1 MNFDMP
7 KAVFCG
13 LALIAAAI
21 YFGPGSAP
29 ATAAKVMVTP
39 TGEWDGNTCR
49 DINKISQITTNN
61 SMHYLRNRES
71 YEDKKTRLIMRDNA
85 RDNLSMAVQWATM
98 YSAYCKD

>member
-29 ATAAKVMVTP
+29 ASARPDVTEHGVQKVVTCDK
-39 TGEWDGNTCR
+39 TGLLCAGVNPF
-49 DINKISQITTNN
+49 
-61 SMHYLRNRES
+61 HGLAVVP
-71 YEDKKTRLIMRDNA
+71 A
-85 RDNLSMAVQWATM
+85 R
-98 YSAYCKD
+98 